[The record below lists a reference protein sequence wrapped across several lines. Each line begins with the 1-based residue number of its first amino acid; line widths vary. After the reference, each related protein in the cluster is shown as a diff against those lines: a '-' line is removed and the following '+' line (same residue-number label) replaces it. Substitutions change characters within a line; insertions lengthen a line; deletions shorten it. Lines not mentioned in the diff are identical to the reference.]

1 MNKIIIWLAAL
12 FSISL
17 FHIINVLSFW
27 DYSKTELIWEWNNI
41 VIDNTDYTQEVESE
55 IDLISEI
62 LDIYIDEE
70 IKYIEENKISHIE
83 TPKNI
88 KSLYFSAHSINN
100 KTKLDAF
107 YEIARTK
114 EVNSI
119 TIDLKE
125 VDWYTN
131 FKLDDSYFWNIKPH
145 SNNRIKNIEEILEKM
160 HSESIYTIA
169 RISVFKDKRLTQVR
183 PDLAIKWN
191 TDWSVWT
198 DYNWNSY
205 IDPYSKEAWDYNAS
219 LAIAAYELWFDE
231 VNFDYVRFPTDWYIS
246 KTYYP
251 FAKEVISTNP
261 KWWKIMVI
269 DKFSNYI
276 TTKVREHDPNIV
288 LSADVFWLVTNINL
302 FQIWQNL
309 ESFLL
314 SFDYVGPMIYPSHYS
329 QWYLWFT
336 YPDNH
341 PYEIFKNSLDK
352 AQLRIDK
359 LNSEIT
365 NAWIEFRDI
374 KLNDYLTYD
383 NQNNKEE
390 ITLKKI
396 RPWLQ
401 WFSCTW
407 CKGYQPY
414 NREKFRWQV
423 NAVSD
428 SWLNSW
434 WVWSSGSNYYNER
447 YDKEILITKKE
458 EEY

>member
-1 MNKIIIWLAAL
+1 
-12 FSISL
+12 
-17 FHIINVLSFW
+17 
-27 DYSKTELIWEWNNI
+27 
-41 VIDNTDYTQEVESE
+41 
-55 IDLISEI
+55 
-62 LDIYIDEE
+62 
-70 IKYIEENKISHIE
+70 
-83 TPKNI
+83 
-88 KSLYFSAHSINN
+88 
-100 KTKLDAF
+100 
-107 YEIARTK
+107 
-114 EVNSI
+114 
-119 TIDLKE
+119 
-125 VDWYTN
+125 
-131 FKLDDSYFWNIKPH
+131 
-145 SNNRIKNIEEILEKM
+145 
-160 HSESIYTIA
+160 
-169 RISVFKDKRLTQVR
+169 
-183 PDLAIKWN
+183 
-191 TDWSVWT
+191 
-198 DYNWNSY
+198 
-205 IDPYSKEAWDYNAS
+205 
-219 LAIAAYELWFDE
+219 
-231 VNFDYVRFPTDWYIS
+231 
-246 KTYYP
+246 
-251 FAKEVISTNP
+251 
-261 KWWKIMVI
+261 MVI